1 MWINLSIQLQ
11 TSIVFLT
18 ATHPW
23 NKNENTK
30 PYTRHFVLG
39 CSCHT
44 VASFSWIVIV
54 LERGIDSSHCAPA
67 GRIGNKQAPNSQRIQ
82 SGGSPCLCRC
92 SLLLWGPESCASCC
106 KTKTKSITSSGA
118 ARRWESHRRTFAKKI
133 NKSDFTHIT
142 SDAFPV
148 IWLIKQKQLRIMCRL
163 CDFSSKQ
170 TSLDPLCLQQ
180 HVVVSRSRG
189 CRGLQRKCWFQIKN
203 WQKSLSLKNLSSETR
218 SYFSR
223 WSTRNWKNFE
233 ASSRPS
239 KNNSVSFV
247 FNPAAL
253 TPLTCPTYVCFA
265 EILNVILFC
274 SRKTQRAFCSAVSP
288 EEDKWC
294 RGAVWGKC
302 SLLMISV
309 WFAQTHNREC

>member
-118 ARRWESHRRTFAKKI
+118 ARRWESHRRTFTKKI

-170 TSLDPLCLQQ
+170 TLSGSTVPWTTC
-180 HVVVSRSRG
+180 G
-189 CRGLQRKCWFQIKN
+189 CFQVQGLQRAAEKMLVSN
-203 WQKSLSLKNLSSETR
+203 QKLAKVALSQKPQFRDAKLLLAMKYKELEKLR
-218 SYFSR
+218 SIIQA
-223 WSTRNWKNFE
+223 KQE
-233 ASSRPS
+233 Q
-239 KNNSVSFV
+239 
-247 FNPAAL
+247 L
-253 TPLTCPTYVCFA
+253 GEL
-265 EILNVILFC
+265 
-274 SRKTQRAFCSAVSP
+274 
-288 EEDKWC
+288 
-294 RGAVWGKC
+294 
-302 SLLMISV
+302 
-309 WFAQTHNREC
+309 